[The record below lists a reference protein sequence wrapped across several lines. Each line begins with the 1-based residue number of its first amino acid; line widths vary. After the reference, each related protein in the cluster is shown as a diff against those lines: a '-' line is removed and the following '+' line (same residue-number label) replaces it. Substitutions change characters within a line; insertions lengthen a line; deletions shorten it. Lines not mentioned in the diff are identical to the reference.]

1 VNSCEERFKYVSL
14 KYFWKRWKKEY
25 LTGLREFHKCR
36 GRLREVKKGD
46 AVTVYGGG
54 KRRSWKLAVVKKL
67 IVGKDKE
74 V

>member
-1 VNSCEERFKYVSL
+1 
-14 KYFWKRWKKEY
+14 
-25 LTGLREFHKCR
+25 LREFHKCR